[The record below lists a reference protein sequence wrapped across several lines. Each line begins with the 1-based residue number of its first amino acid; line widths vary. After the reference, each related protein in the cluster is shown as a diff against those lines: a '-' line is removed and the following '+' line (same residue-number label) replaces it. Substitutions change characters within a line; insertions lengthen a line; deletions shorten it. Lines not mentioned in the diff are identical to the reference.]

1 VPALAPMLLMVSILT
16 MAGHFQIFAE
26 PYVMTQGGP
35 AERTVTV
42 LYLMYENG
50 FKWWSLGSASAVAFV
65 LFLFMLGFSLLQGRL
80 SRSAAFA

>member
-1 VPALAPMLLMVSILT
+1 
-16 MAGHFQIFAE
+16 
-26 PYVMTQGGP
+26 
-35 AERTVTV
+35 V

-80 SRSAAFA
+80 TRSAAFA